1 MKRLVLVGAGHAH
14 VQVLRAW
21 ADAPLPGVEL
31 VLVSPQALAPY
42 SGMVPGWLAGAWGFD
57 DICINA
63 AGLAAAAGARWLADA
78 VVGLDATTRQL
89 RLGQGALLAYDV
101 LSLDI
106 GSTLYPPE
114 PTALPPG
121 ARLLAMRPLDGLQAR
136 WDALLAEQRDANPET
151 AWHVTAVGGGAA
163 GVESLLGI
171 LARLRALQP
180 RRPVAGMLVSRS
192 IPLLP
197 GMASGAASAAHA
209 ALAAAGVTLHLGVD
223 FDPTL
228 HCAAANTYP
237 VVLWAAG
244 AQAQHWPQRSG
255 LATDAQGFIAVD
267 AQLRSLSHP
276 EVHAAGDCAAWVQPL
291 PKSGVYAV
299 RMGPVLTRNLRAAL
313 GQGSAA
319 TYTPQ
324 RRTLALLSTADGRAI
339 ASWGPLSAQG
349 RWVQRWK
356 QRTDRAFLQRHAVP
370 AAALS
375 STSPAAINPVQGD
388 SA

>member
-1 MKRLVLVGAGHAH
+1 MKSLVLVGAGHAH

-21 ADAPLPGVEL
+21 AAAPLPGVEL

-42 SGMVPGWLAGAWGFD
+42 SGMVPCWLAGAWGFD
-57 DICINA
+57 DTCINA
-63 AGLAAAAGARWLADA
+63 AALAAAAGARWLADA
-78 VVGLDATTRQL
+78 VVSLDPVTRQL
-89 RLGQGALLAYDV
+89 RLGQRALLAYDV

-106 GSTLYPPE
+106 GSTLYPPAPQTL
-114 PTALPPG
+114 PTG
-121 ARLLAMRPLDGLQAR
+121 VRLLAMRPLDGLQAR
-136 WDALLAEQRDANPET
+136 WDALLAEYLDANPET

-163 GVESLLGI
+163 GVESLLAM
-171 LARLRALQP
+171 LARLRALRP
-180 RRPVAGMLVSRS
+180 HRRVSGTLVSRS
-192 IPLLP
+192 AGLLP
-197 GMASGAASAAHA
+197 GMASGAVRAAHA
-209 ALAAAGVTLHLGVD
+209 ALAAAGITLYLGVD
-223 FDPTL
+223 FDPAV
-228 HCAAANTYP
+228 HRGAVGVCH

-244 AQAQHWPQRSG
+244 AQAQHWPQHSG
-255 LATDAQGFIAVD
+255 LATDGQGFIAVD

-276 EVHAAGDCAAWVQPL
+276 EVHAAGDCAAWPQPL

-324 RRTLALLSTADGRAI
+324 RRALALLSTADGRAI
-339 ASWGPLSAQG
+339 AAWGPLSAQG

-356 QRTDRAFLQRHAVP
+356 QRIDIAFVQRHAVP

-375 STSPAAINPVQGD
+375 SNFPPASGD

>member
-21 ADAPLPGVEL
+21 AAAPLPGVEL

-42 SGMVPGWLAGAWGFD
+42 SGMVPGWLAGAWRFD

-63 AGLAAAAGARWLADA
+63 AALAAAAGARWLADA
-78 VVGLDATTRQL
+78 VVGLDPVTRQL

-114 PTALPPG
+114 PQALAPG
-121 ARLLAMRPLDGLQAR
+121 VRLMAMRPLDGLQAR
-136 WDALLAEQRDANPET
+136 WDALLAEYLDANPAT

-163 GVESLLGI
+163 GVESLLAI
-171 LARLRALQP
+171 LARLRTLRP
-180 RRPVAGMLVSRS
+180 HRPVAGTLVSRS
-192 IPLLP
+192 ASLLP
-197 GMASGAASAAHA
+197 GMASGAVRAAHA
-209 ALAAAGVTLHLGVD
+209 ALVAAGITLHLGVD
-223 FDPTL
+223 FDPAV
-228 HCAAANTYP
+228 HHGAVGACH

-244 AQAQHWPQRSG
+244 AQAQHWPQHSG
-255 LATDAQGFIAVD
+255 LATDGQGFIAVD
-267 AQLRSLSHP
+267 GQLRSLSHP
-276 EVHAAGDCAAWVQPL
+276 EVHAAGDCAAWPQPL

-324 RRTLALLSTADGRAI
+324 RRALALLSTADGRAI

-356 QRTDRAFLQRHAVP
+356 QRTDTAFVQRHAVP

-375 STSPAAINPVQGD
+375 SNFPPASGD